1 MLAVEVNWQLLTKLG
16 GSLAPWQW
24 GVVVLVGSIGV
35 WSLFQLRAWFREDD
49 GRADDHL
56 EMLTQFR
63 DLHRQGG
70 ISEDEYRLIKSQ
82 LVAGHALQSQ
92 AGQRSSTPAKFA
104 SRPSPSGQM
113 VRPCNTTAG
122 EFSTGGNPPT
132 KRPGTDDTTDRTG
145 SDQSRSDQAE
155 LDQSGTSIE

>member
-1 MLAVEVNWQLLTKLG
+1 MLAVEVNWEKVRQLG

-24 GVVVLVGSIGV
+24 GLVVLVGSIGV
-35 WSLFQLRAWFREDD
+35 WAMFRLRAWFREDD

-82 LVAGHALQSQ
+82 LVAGHASQMQSGRRPSPAAKS
-92 AGQRSSTPAKFA
+92 AGRA
-104 SRPSPSGQM
+104 SPSGQM
-113 VRPCNTTAG
+113 VGPRNAAVG
-122 EFSTGGNPPT
+122 ESSTSEKSPT
-132 KRPGTDDTTDRTG
+132 MKSETDALT
-145 SDQSRSDQAE
+145 
-155 LDQSGTSIE
+155 DQSGSGQTELD

>member
-35 WSLFQLRAWFREDD
+35 WSVFRLRAWFREDD

-82 LVAGHALQSQ
+82 LMAGHASQTQ
-92 AGQRSSTPAKFA
+92 AGQRPSRPAKSA
-104 SRPSPSGQM
+104 GRASPSGQM
-113 VRPCNTTAG
+113 VGPRNATVG
-122 EFSTGGNPPT
+122 ESSTSEKPPT
-132 KRPGTDDTTDRTG
+132 MMSETDDLT
-145 SDQSRSDQAE
+145 
-155 LDQSGTSIE
+155 DQSGSGQAESDQTELD

>member
-1 MLAVEVNWQLLTKLG
+1 MLAVEVNWEMARKLG

-35 WSLFQLRAWFREDD
+35 WSLFRLRAWFREDD
-49 GRADDHL
+49 GRADGHL

-82 LVAGHALQSQ
+82 LVAGHASQ
-92 AGQRSSTPAKFA
+92 TQLERRPSTAAKSAGRA
-104 SRPSPSGQM
+104 SPSGQM
-113 VRPCNTTAG
+113 GGPRHATVG
-122 EFSTGGNPPT
+122 ESSTSEKPPT
-132 KRPGTDDTTDRTG
+132 MMSETDDLT
-145 SDQSRSDQAE
+145 
-155 LDQSGTSIE
+155 DQSGSGQAESDQTELD

>member
-1 MLAVEVNWQLLTKLG
+1 MLAVEVNWEKVRQLG

-49 GRADDHL
+49 GRADGYL

-82 LVAGHALQSQ
+82 LMAGHASQTQ
-92 AGQRSSTPAKFA
+92 AGQRPSRPAKSA
-104 SRPSPSGQM
+104 GGQPPSGQM
-113 VRPCNTTAG
+113 VGPRNATVG
-122 EFSTGGNPPT
+122 ESSTSEKSPT
-132 KRPGTDDTTDRTG
+132 MESETEDLTDRTG
-145 SDQSRSDQAE
+145 SDRAESDQTE
-155 LDQSGTSIE
+155 LD

>member
-1 MLAVEVNWQLLTKLG
+1 MLAVEVNWEKVRQLG

-24 GVVVLVGSIGV
+24 GLVVLVGSIGV

-49 GRADDHL
+49 GRADGHL

-82 LVAGHALQSQ
+82 LVAGHASQTQSERRPSTAAKS
-92 AGQRSSTPAKFA
+92 AGRA
-104 SRPSPSGQM
+104 SPSGQM
-113 VRPCNTTAG
+113 VGPRHT
-122 EFSTGGNPPT
+122 TGGESSTSEKPPT
-132 KRPGTDDTTDRTG
+132 MKSETEDLTDRTG
-145 SDQSRSDQAE
+145 SEQTESDQTE
-155 LDQSGTSIE
+155 LD